1 MIFSPFIV
9 LFSYNLNNKSMNFI
23 NSIEIEKYKDLIIDF
38 LITFWWKVVLAIF
51 VLWIWFKI
59 INVLNNTLLKF
70 MEKVNWDLMLE
81 SFLVSIISISLKI
94 LLFIIVAWI
103 MWVETTAFIAIL
115 TAAWFAIWMAL
126 SGTLQNFAGWI
137 IIIMLKPFKIG
148 DYINSTWVEW
158 EVKQI
163 WIFSTRLMTPNKQRV
178 IVPNSKLS
186 NETMT
191 NYSSEKTRRI
201 DLEIW
206 ISYSDSIKKAKDVL
220 EEIAKD
226 EKNIIQEEWITI
238 WVKSLWDSAIIL
250 VFRAFTKS
258 ENYWE
263 TLFRLNENIKETFD
277 KEGLNFPFPQRD
289 VHMYK
294 EN

>member
-1 MIFSPFIV
+1 
-9 LFSYNLNNKSMNFI
+9 
-23 NSIEIEKYKDLIIDF
+23 
-38 LITFWWKVVLAIF
+38 
-51 VLWIWFKI
+51 
-59 INVLNNTLLKF
+59 
-70 MEKVNWDLMLE
+70 
-81 SFLVSIISISLKI
+81 
-94 LLFIIVAWI
+94 
-103 MWVETTAFIAIL
+103 
-115 TAAWFAIWMAL
+115 
-126 SGTLQNFAGWI
+126 
-137 IIIMLKPFKIG
+137 MLKPFKIG